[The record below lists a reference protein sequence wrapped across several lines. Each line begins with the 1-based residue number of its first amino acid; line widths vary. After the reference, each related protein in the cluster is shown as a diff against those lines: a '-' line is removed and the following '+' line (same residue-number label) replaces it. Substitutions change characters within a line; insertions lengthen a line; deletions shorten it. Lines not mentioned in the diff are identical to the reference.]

1 VVRQGG
7 IGDRSLPA
15 LPADL
20 SEKLREF
27 VAAKGQEQDSE
38 ADGEDWEARDDEDQ
52 DEAVGKVVFS
62 ESETLVEDV
71 ISMGELQ
78 RRKLLT

>member
-1 VVRQGG
+1 MVRQGG
-7 IGDRSLPA
+7 IGSRSLPV

-20 SEKLREF
+20 SEKRREF
-27 VAAKGQEQDSE
+27 VAAKEQGQDSE
-38 ADGEDWEARDDEDQ
+38 ADGEDWEAREIEDQ
-52 DEAVGKVVFS
+52 KEDVGKVVFS
-62 ESETLVEDV
+62 ESKTLVEDV

>member
-7 IGDRSLPA
+7 IGDRSLPV

-20 SEKLREF
+20 SENLREF
-27 VAAKGQEQDSE
+27 VAVKEQAQDSE
-38 ADGEDWEARDDEDQ
+38 ADGEDWEDRENEDQ
-52 DEAVGKVVFS
+52 EEAVGKVMFS
-62 ESETLVEDV
+62 ESEILVEDV
-71 ISMGELQ
+71 ISMEELQ

>member
-1 VVRQGG
+1 
-7 IGDRSLPA
+7 

-20 SEKLREF
+20 SEKRREF
-27 VAAKGQEQDSE
+27 VAAKEQGQDSE
-38 ADGEDWEARDDEDQ
+38 ADGEDWEAREVEDQ
-52 DEAVGKVVFS
+52 KEDVGKVVFS
-62 ESETLVEDV
+62 ESKTLVEDV